1 MVVLAIV
8 LKKARMIKKG
18 RLEGN
23 VVNGTVVETLVV
35 QFEDLV
41 QVVAKAGCLC
51 VSAFWSFC
59 IYTMGSASDTNKF
72 SLISRELY
80 FLLME

>member
-1 MVVLAIV
+1 
-8 LKKARMIKKG
+8 MIKKG

-23 VVNGTVVETLVV
+23 VVNGTVVETLLV

-51 VSAFWSFC
+51 VSAFWSFVLTLWEVLR
-59 IYTMGSASDTNKF
+59 I
-72 SLISRELY
+72 LINVL
-80 FLLME
+80 